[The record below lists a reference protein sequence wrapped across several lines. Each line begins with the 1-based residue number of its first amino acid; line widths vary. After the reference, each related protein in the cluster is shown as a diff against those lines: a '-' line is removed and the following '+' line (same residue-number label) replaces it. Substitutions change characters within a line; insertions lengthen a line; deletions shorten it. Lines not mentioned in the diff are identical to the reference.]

1 MCSIVVSE
9 YEAALNY
16 LLFTITILNF
26 LLPARPAVAS
36 AATAAVTTS
45 ATTAAAIAAKAATT
59 STAAAT
65 AAAILAWPGFVDGQV
80 TTTEVRAIKL
90 FDSFFAI
97 FFGGHFDK
105 TEPPR
110 TTRVAIFN
118 H

>member
-1 MCSIVVSE
+1 
-9 YEAALNY
+9 LNY

-45 ATTAAAIAAKAATT
+45 ATTAAAAIAAKAATT

-65 AAAILAWPGFVDGQV
+65 AAAILAWSGFVDGQV